1 MSPLGRMITAMA
13 TPFAKDGSL
22 DLDGAVKLASH
33 LADHGS
39 DGVVLAGTTG
49 ESPTLTREEK
59 RELFSAVVPAVR
71 GRASVIAGT
80 GTYST
85 AESVELSRMAAGCGV
100 DALLVVTPYY
110 SRPPQAGLEAH
121 FRTVAAATD
130 LPVMLYDIPARTA
143 RKIEHETFL
152 RLADVP
158 GIAGVKDAAGD
169 PSGTARLV
177 ADLPD
182 WTIWSGDDALTLP
195 MLAVGA
201 AGVVSVAGHLA
212 GNRIAEMI
220 AAHDKGQIDV
230 AAQINRDLVP
240 LVDALFCTTSPIPLK
255 AALAMVG
262 LPGGPVRL
270 PLVDATERETSIMR
284 AALEKLGIL

>member
-1 MSPLGRMITAMA
+1 MSLGRMITAMA
-13 TPFAKDGSL
+13 TPFAPDGSL

-39 DGVVLAGTTG
+39 DGIVLAGTTG
-49 ESPTLTREEK
+49 ESPTLTEPEK
-59 RELFSAVVPAVR
+59 KELFSAVVPAVR
-71 GRASVIAGT
+71 GRAAVIAGS

-85 AESVELSRMAAGCGV
+85 AESIELSKMAAGCGV
-100 DALLVVTPYY
+100 DGLLVVTPYY

-121 FRTVAAATD
+121 FRAIAAATD
-130 LPVMLYDIPARTA
+130 LPVMLYDVPPRTA
-143 RKIEHETFL
+143 RKIEHDTFV

-158 GIAGVKDAAGD
+158 NIVGVKDAAGD
-169 PSGTARLV
+169 PTGTARLV

-201 AGVVSVAGHLA
+201 SGVVSVAGHLA
-212 GNRIAEMI
+212 GNRISEMI

-230 AAQINRDLVP
+230 AAQIHRDLTP

-262 LPGGPVRL
+262 LPGGPLRL
-270 PLVDATERETSIMR
+270 PLVEATDEEKSKIR

>member
-1 MSPLGRMITAMA
+1 MA

-169 PSGTARLV
+169 ARDVCQAQEGLV
-177 ADLPD
+177 LD
-182 WTIWSGDDALTLP
+182 
-195 MLAVGA
+195 
-201 AGVVSVAGHLA
+201 LA
-212 GNRIAEMI
+212 GGARR
-220 AAHDKGQIDV
+220 DV
-230 AAQINRDLVP
+230 
-240 LVDALFCTTSPIPLK
+240 
-255 AALAMVG
+255 
-262 LPGGPVRL
+262 
-270 PLVDATERETSIMR
+270 
-284 AALEKLGIL
+284 

>member
-1 MSPLGRMITAMA
+1 
-13 TPFAKDGSL
+13 
-22 DLDGAVKLASH
+22 
-33 LADHGS
+33 
-39 DGVVLAGTTG
+39 
-49 ESPTLTREEK
+49 
-59 RELFSAVVPAVR
+59 
-71 GRASVIAGT
+71 
-80 GTYST
+80 
-85 AESVELSRMAAGCGV
+85 
-100 DALLVVTPYY
+100 
-110 SRPPQAGLEAH
+110 
-121 FRTVAAATD
+121 
-130 LPVMLYDIPARTA
+130 
-143 RKIEHETFL
+143 
-152 RLADVP
+152 
-158 GIAGVKDAAGD
+158 
-169 PSGTARLV
+169 
-177 ADLPD
+177 
-182 WTIWSGDDALTLP
+182 
-195 MLAVGA
+195 VGA